1 MIIRSF
7 YCWTTCPQGYGW
19 ILSFIVQYWIVFYV
33 SVIGLCEDD
42 AVRQERAIRHDG
54 PYFDEGVPK
63 NVTAQLGAHAY
74 LPCKVYN
81 LKDKSV
87 SLWFF

>member
-1 MIIRSF
+1 MDNGKKALRSF
-7 YCWTTCPQGYGW
+7 LFNNNTVVF
-19 ILSFIVQYWIVFYV
+19 FIAEQNVQKVMVYYV
-33 SVIGLCEDD
+33 LVIGLCEDD

-54 PYFDEGVPK
+54 PYFDEGVTK

-87 SLWFF
+87 SL